1 MMKTLLESHFKSKKW
16 KIIIKK
22 LGFLEGDG
30 PKGGRLLDMGANLIF
45 ASEPHL
51 LETNMY
57 RF

>member
-30 PKGGRLLDMGANLIF
+30 PKGGRLLDMGTKKIV
-45 ASEPHL
+45 PYKH
-51 LETNMY
+51 TP
-57 RF
+57 